1 MWVPRRLIS
10 GRINLLTHK
19 SKFTSLTSARIPRK
33 ISPRP
38 LHWACVVTHWRATGQ
53 RDVLLY
59 SRKFYMQKAKKAVC
73 ICSVVLA
80 AAFSLPV
87 AAQTHASPMTPD
99 EISARHDADMKR
111 CDAMKGN
118 DRDVCKKEADAKRD
132 SAKADAK
139 AGKETAEA

>member
-1 MWVPRRLIS
+1 
-10 GRINLLTHK
+10 
-19 SKFTSLTSARIPRK
+19 
-33 ISPRP
+33 
-38 LHWACVVTHWRATGQ
+38 
-53 RDVLLY
+53 
-59 SRKFYMQKAKKAVC
+59 MQKAKKAVC

-139 AGKETAEA
+139 AGKETAEAKQNATEEKRDANYDVAKEKCDAMSGDAKDQCIANAKTKYNK